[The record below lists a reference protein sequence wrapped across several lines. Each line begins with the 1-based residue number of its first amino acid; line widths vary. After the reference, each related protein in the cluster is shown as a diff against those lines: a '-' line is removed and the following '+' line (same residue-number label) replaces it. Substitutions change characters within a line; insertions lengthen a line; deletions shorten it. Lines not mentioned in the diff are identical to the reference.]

1 MNLKIKSL
9 REKMKL
15 QGLQGMI
22 IENPINIRYLIGI
35 PAEGTILI
43 TDKENIF
50 ITDARYIEE
59 VTGFLTINDEFIVL
73 DVRKIL
79 EEDYINF
86 FKNCEHVGFEE
97 NYITYSRY
105 KEIIRRYRIQ
115 DKEETEKI
123 LEKQRMIKDEK
134 EINNIKKACEIT
146 DRGFDFLVN
155 YIKRGMTERRIAL
168 ELQKFFLSEGAD
180 GIAFETIVA
189 SGANSSKPHAVPEN
203 KEVREG
209 DIITI
214 DFGAKYNGY
223 VADMTRTIFVGN
235 ITDETKRLYN
245 LVLQNQLRS
254 IKEMKVGTSCKMLAR
269 NVDSDFYLYNYNLIH
284 ALGHGIGLEVHEM
297 PYISQN
303 STFTLKENMVV
314 TNEPGIYIKGKCGI
328 RIEDTILITENEPE
342 ILTKSSKDIII
353 I

>member
-1 MNLKIKSL
+1 M
-9 REKMKL
+9 
-15 QGLQGMI
+15 
-22 IENPINIRYLIGI
+22 
-35 PAEGTILI
+35 
-43 TDKENIF
+43 
-50 ITDARYIEE
+50 
-59 VTGFLTINDEFIVL
+59 
-73 DVRKIL
+73 
-79 EEDYINF
+79 
-86 FKNCEHVGFEE
+86 
-97 NYITYSRY
+97 
-105 KEIIRRYRIQ
+105 
-115 DKEETEKI
+115 EETEKI